1 MAARMGLLGL
11 LLIIGIG
18 VAVAMLITDNS
29 PSEVTYVT
37 SEATV
42 GPLVETVTA
51 TGTLQALLTIE
62 VGSQL
67 SGRIAELL
75 VDFNDTVRKGQPVA
89 SLDRQS
95 YEARLSEAGAALE
108 MARASVNIKRAEL
121 ERALAELEDA
131 NAQIAVLEA
140 QRDGA
145 SARYDAAVADAERS
159 RSLSE
164 RGVMTAENLS
174 EAEVR
179 KTVEAAALREAEA
192 RLAVGRIR
200 VTVAHT
206 GVARQEADLQN
217 GIANIPQR
225 EALLDLAKVELE
237 RTVIRAPI
245 DGMVIKRNV
254 SEGQT
259 VAASLEA
266 PTLFTIA
273 QDLGEMELIARI
285 DETDIGRILPGQQ
298 TSFTVDAYPG
308 RDFTGKVV
316 QVRKSPEVIQN
327 VVTYPVV
334 IRTDNTDLALL
345 PGMTASIR
353 IVVMQ
358 TDPLLKVPATAL
370 AFVPSAPPQN
380 AARAEAANTTVWL
393 FDGSDQLREIAV
405 ETGARDRAQVAIT
418 GPQIEVGM
426 RVVTGEVAVPE
437 GRSLFGLRLGF

>member
-75 VDFNDTVRKGQPVA
+75 VDFNDTARKGQPVA